1 MNNDINSLKYRTF
14 IELRTWKI
22 KSVYDFVK
30 QVQEIKWKNAIKSAT
45 TDSLQ
50 IITFLKQNLN
60 LFIYAS

>member
-1 MNNDINSLKYRTF
+1 MNIDINSFKYRTF

-22 KSVYDFVK
+22 QSNYDFVK
-30 QVQEIKWKNAIKSAT
+30 QVQEIKWKNAIKSTT

-60 LFIYAS
+60 LFIHTS

>member
-1 MNNDINSLKYRTF
+1 MNIDINSFKYRTF

-22 KSVYDFVK
+22 KSNYDFVK

-60 LFIYAS
+60 LFIYTS